1 MAIGTWVHNGTSGEA
16 NDSCRWIF
24 AGVNCFL
31 TSCSLHRSVEV
42 FCKGQGG
49 IEAQHLFCPLAWESC
64 VTRATEPMSARMFAF
79 IDKVSTPLA
88 ISFRKQSSGGTGCII
103 EVEHVLS
110 LGGSQA
116 CHASGVVGTPISVRM
131 SFTSEETVGE
141 RAQLAMLIDC
151 HGTCLP
157 ELSLG
162 LRHHDI
168 TQPILVSH
176 LFPLE
181 RKHNPPRRKPTT
193 SICQN
198 VSDL

>member
-1 MAIGTWVHNGTSGEA
+1 M
-16 NDSCRWIF
+16 
-24 AGVNCFL
+24 
-31 TSCSLHRSVEV
+31 
-42 FCKGQGG
+42 
-49 IEAQHLFCPLAWESC
+49 
-64 VTRATEPMSARMFAF
+64 
-79 IDKVSTPLA
+79 
-88 ISFRKQSSGGTGCII
+88 
-103 EVEHVLS
+103 LS

-116 CHASGVVGTPISVRM
+116 CHASGVIGIPISVRM

-193 SICQN
+193 SMCQN
-198 VSDL
+198 EKLDHSKFLIHDDFRNVAPVFPTLAVVMTLHNPIFRNVGLRSFLLQRWRTTFCSVYLHVCT